1 MKTLLIFS
9 LLIPIGFNAQKS
21 SQSHG
26 QSIPCNKTWHTSTP
40 SKGTTIFSEDFANG
54 IDTAT
59 WTNTTVS
66 GPVDWKYTTVGHTGS
81 YPTAALQSTTSSNGW
96 IIVDSDADNYSG
108 GSAEESKLTSPIID
122 CSGFS
127 NVKLEFQQMFR
138 RWQSDITTVRI
149 TTDGGA
155 NYTDFILNSSITQQ
169 GTDNPDY
176 VNIDISSAITG
187 DPTNVQFEF
196 WWQGA
201 WDYGWQID
209 DVAVKEIDPND
220 IIVKRASFDA
230 DIEYY
235 QIPENHVQSQDFHA
249 FVSNIGYLD
258 QTNVQLA
265 VNINHAGSS
274 VFSGSSNT
282 ISTLAVG
289 AEDSLSISASYTPS
303 TAGTYDVTFNATQT
317 ETDNVI
323 ANNTVSLS
331 YNVTDSIYA
340 IDNNSY
346 GGQWWNQNTLGTG
359 SDPFEIGALFE
370 IINNDKTQSVSVFVG
385 DSSDIGVVFEMY
397 IYEYDPS
404 TGVSTFLNQTESY
417 SATTSDLGN
426 WVTLPWFGYSDL
438 NAGTYY
444 LVSALHYGGGDR
456 LFIGYGT
463 NTSIS
468 GSTLSN
474 DGAGGGWLNQPRVP
488 MVRLNVNNTIGI
500 EENTNELL
508 YLSPNPTHDQLYI
521 NTELLFD
528 FDYSIYDIHGK
539 IILSGKS
546 NSENPINVSK
556 FKKGTYFIKITYND
570 LSTTKKFIVK

>member
-1 MKTLLIFS
+1 MKSSILIAAMFP
-9 LLIPIGFNAQKS
+9 LGLIAQKT
-21 SQSHG
+21 SQVHG
-26 QSIPCNKTWHTSTP
+26 ESIPCDKTWHSSLP
-40 SKGTTIFSEDFANG
+40 SKGATIFSEDFTSG
-54 IDTAT
+54 IPST

-81 YPTAALQSTTSSNGW
+81 YPTAALQSTTASNGW
-96 IIVDSDADNYSG
+96 ILIDSDADNFSG
-108 GSAEESKLTSPIID
+108 GSAEDSRLTSPIID
-122 CSGFS
+122 CSGFT

-155 NYTDFILNSSITQQ
+155 NYTDFILNAAITQQ

-176 VNIDISSAITG
+176 VNIDISSAIAG

-209 DVAVKEIDPND
+209 DVSVKEIDPND
-220 IIVKRASFDA
+220 IIVKQAAFDA

-258 QTNVQLA
+258 QTNVQLN
-265 VNINHAGSS
+265 VNIDHAGSS

-282 ISTLAVG
+282 ISTLSVG
-289 AEDSLSISASYTPS
+289 AEDSLAISTSYTPS
-303 TAGTYDVTFNATQT
+303 MAGTYDVTFNATQT
-317 ETDNVI
+317 ETDDVI
-323 ANNTVSLS
+323 ANNTVSLT

-340 IDNNSY
+340 IDNDNY
-346 GGQWWNQNTLGTG
+346 GGQWWNQNSLGTG
-359 SDPFEIGALFE
+359 SDPYEFGALFE
-370 IINNDKTQSVSVFVG
+370 IINDDKTQTVSVFVG

-404 TGVSTFLNQTESY
+404 TGVATFINQTDSY
-417 SATTSDLGN
+417 SALSSDLGN
-426 WVTLPWFGYSDL
+426 WITLPWFGYSDL

-444 LVSALHYGGGDR
+444 LVSALHYGGSDR

-463 NTSIS
+463 NTAVS
-468 GSTLSN
+468 GATLSN
-474 DGAGGGWLNQPRVP
+474 DGAGGSWLNQPRVP
-488 MVRLNVNNTIGI
+488 MIRLNVDNTIDVQEI
-500 EENTNELL
+500 VNETISI
-508 YLSPNPTHDQLYI
+508 SPNPVKDLLYI
-521 NTELLFD
+521 HSESLSNFN
-528 FDYSIYDIHGK
+528 FSIYDVYGK
-539 IILSGKS
+539 MILTGTS
-546 NSENPINVSK
+546 NINSPINISQLA
-556 FKKGTYFIKITYND
+556 KGAYFINIPKGNLT
-570 LSTTKKFIVK
+570 LTEKFIVE